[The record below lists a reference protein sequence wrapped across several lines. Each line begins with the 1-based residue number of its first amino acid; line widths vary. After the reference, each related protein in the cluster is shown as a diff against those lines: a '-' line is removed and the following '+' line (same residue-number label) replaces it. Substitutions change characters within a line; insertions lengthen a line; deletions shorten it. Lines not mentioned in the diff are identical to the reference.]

1 MTPNANYFST
11 FPPCYVEI
19 SPLPIFLLLF
29 FHKMMG
35 LSICNIYFST
45 KYNIVTD
52 IMGGV
57 KYMKSEEKTLN
68 DLPFNTKGY
77 IKKLNCNGTIRR
89 RLLDLGFV
97 EGASIIPVLISP
109 SQDPRAFSIRGTL
122 IAVRKE
128 DANFINVTF

>member
-1 MTPNANYFST
+1 
-11 FPPCYVEI
+11 
-19 SPLPIFLLLF
+19 
-29 FHKMMG
+29 
-35 LSICNIYFST
+35 
-45 KYNIVTD
+45 
-52 IMGGV
+52 
-57 KYMKSEEKTLN
+57 MKPKEKTLN

-97 EGASIIPVLISP
+97 EGACITPVLISP

-128 DANFINVTF
+128 DANFINIDF